1 MPKLSIEDLKKIKE
15 KRSDEI
21 HLREGGPY
29 KCKITVHMGT
39 CGIAAGARN
48 VLSALMGNIEKR
60 NVKDVL
66 VTTSGCA
73 GLCSKEPMI
82 TLEIQGAPPVKYG
95 ELTDD
100 KVQMIFENHVLQGQ
114 VVQEYLIGKGH
125 ETVG

>member
-1 MPKLSIEDLKKIKE
+1 MPKLSIDDLKKIKE

-21 HLREGGPY
+21 FLREGGPY

-39 CGIAAGARN
+39 CGIAAGARKI
-48 VLSALMGNIEKR
+48 LSTLMGNIEKK

-82 TLEIQGAPPVKYG
+82 TLEIQGKPPIKYG

-100 KVQMIFENHVLQGQ
+100 KVHKIFEDHVLGGQ
-114 VVQEYLIGKGH
+114 IVEDYLIGKGH